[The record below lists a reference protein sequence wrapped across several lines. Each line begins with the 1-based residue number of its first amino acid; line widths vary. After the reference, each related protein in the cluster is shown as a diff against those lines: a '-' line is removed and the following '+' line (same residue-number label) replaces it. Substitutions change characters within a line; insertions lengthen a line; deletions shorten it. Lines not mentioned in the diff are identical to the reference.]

1 MSADLHL
8 NIEYR
13 FRTDKMRPVI
23 AGNYSRI
30 GGYDL
35 FAALTGARNFLSKPI
50 LIPPRGFPR
59 DACWAL
65 KSLYY
70 WQILD
75 SPNEEP
81 RVPNHCTKKEATKYA
96 RQANVEERTIGTVNF
111 ISNPDFHHATYL
123 TRAETIAACEY
134 SGYDIS
140 QSHRD
145 FQIALDILSLV
156 DSHYGEGASRFV
168 LWVCG

>member
-1 MSADLHL
+1 MSTDLHL
-8 NIEYR
+8 NIEYKLPS
-13 FRTDKMRPVI
+13 DKMCPVI
-23 AGNYSRI
+23 AGNYRRI

-35 FAALTGARNFLSKPI
+35 FAALSGVRNESSKPI

-65 KSLYY
+65 IPLYY

-81 RVPNHCTKKEATKYA
+81 RVPNHCTRKEAVEYT
-96 RQANVEERTIGTVNF
+96 RQDNVEQRSFGPVDF

-134 SGYDIS
+134 FGYDIS
-140 QSHRD
+140 GSDRE
-145 FQIALDILSLV
+145 FQIALDILKLV

-168 LWVCG
+168 LWFCG